1 MKLRAAAIEYEW
13 YERFAMRCFFAFA
26 LSKLIPI
33 SLEAFPITT
42 PNGLARL
49 FDLRFLL
56 NPETFAIC
64 RACFLFALV
73 LYAMRIGWSIVL
85 PFLTL
90 AAVLVGTVIN
100 SNGAIS
106 HYSQIVSLVLCAQT
120 VAHFTNV
127 FHRRQNLTNAQNEY
141 RVIFWSQQAIVAT
154 YLVSGL
160 TKLLRTS
167 GMWIIQS
174 PKVALQIIKTTD
186 QDYYDRLDLASR
198 SHGQVIADWIVHHP
212 LPVALLLGAGLVLEL
227 TTPLALLG
235 RIWALVYG
243 LSLIAF
249 HESIQRV
256 MKLGFPFNEY
266 LAWIYLVNVPF
277 WIYVLSRLLRGA
289 RPILPPNET

>member
-1 MKLRAAAIEYEW
+1 MKLRAAAIDYRW
-13 YERFAMRCFFAFA
+13 YERVAMRCFFALA
-26 LSKLIPI
+26 LWKLIPL
-33 SLEAFPITT
+33 SLDGYAITT
-42 PNGLARL
+42 PNGLARF

-56 NPETFAIC
+56 NPQIFASA
-64 RACFLFALV
+64 RWCFLVALV
-73 LYAMRIGWSIVL
+73 FYVWGVGWSIAL

-90 AAVLVGTVIN
+90 ATVLVGTIIN

-120 VAHFTNV
+120 AAHFTNV
-127 FHRRQNLTNAQNEY
+127 LRRRPKAADKNDENRL
-141 RVIFWSQQAIVAT
+141 IFWSQQAIVAT

-160 TKLLRTS
+160 TKLFRTS

-186 QDYYDRLDLASR
+186 QDYYDRLEPASR
-198 SHGQVIADWIVHHP
+198 DNGEAIAHWIAHHP
-212 LPVALLLGAGLVLEL
+212 LLVALVLGAGLLLEL

-235 RIWALVYG
+235 RTWALAYG

-266 LAWIYLVNVPF
+266 LLAIYLVNVPF
-277 WIYVLSRLLRGA
+277 WIYLGGRFLRGA
-289 RPILPPNET
+289 RPLISPND